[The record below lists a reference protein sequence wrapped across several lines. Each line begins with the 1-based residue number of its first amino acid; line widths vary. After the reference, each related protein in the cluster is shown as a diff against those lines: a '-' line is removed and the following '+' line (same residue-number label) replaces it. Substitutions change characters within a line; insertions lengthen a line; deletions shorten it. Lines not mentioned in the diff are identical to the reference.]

1 MITAEKRRFK
11 TLNFNIYLIIFIGD
25 NLKGSLKI
33 LIIVKDHHHMSGIQ
47 LRCRISLT

>member
-1 MITAEKRRFK
+1 MAGKRRFK
-11 TLNFNIYLIIFIGD
+11 TLNFNIDLIIFIGGQFERFI
-25 NLKGSLKI
+25 KKI